1 MKVQDSLGRSW
12 VVLEG
17 DPAWTLIKRIKG
29 PVVLPVET
37 LVRAVVPHPSRV
49 EEQLKK
55 LELAWQVTG
64 DKDVRDAYMQAV
76 ALYGCLQVCY
86 NESGRAKED

>member
-1 MKVQDSLGRSW
+1 LKVQDSLGRPW

-37 LVRAVVPHPSRV
+37 LVRAVVPHPGRV

-64 DKDVRDAYMQAV
+64 DKDVREAYLRAV
-76 ALYGCLQVCY
+76 ALHGSLLALH
-86 NESGRAKED
+86 NA